1 MLKGGRM
8 ETLDQLVIRPNL
20 VGRKTIG
27 SLQIHQ
33 NGVRFNSTKGQK
45 VDIVF
50 SNVKHFFY

>member
-27 SLQIHQ
+27 SLQIH
-33 NGVRFNSTKGQK
+33 
-45 VDIVF
+45 
-50 SNVKHFFY
+50 